1 LATFGEGA
9 KEQKLGGIPSR
20 GEKALHPP
28 EKADAHARFTKSGQ
42 EPRLIENDGPLGTAF
57 IENGPTFADKGP
69 ITSARTHIK

>member
-42 EPRLIENDGPLGTAF
+42 EPKLFATENKSL
-57 IENGPTFADKGP
+57 P
-69 ITSARTHIK
+69 ITLLTNGLFL